1 MQMIKEGYGTNLF
14 FFFFPLLP
22 MDMDKD
28 EIVKR
33 LEDLSQAA
41 ILV

>member
-1 MQMIKEGYGTNLF
+1 MQMITEGYGTNLF
-14 FFFFPLLP
+14 SFLLL

-28 EIVKR
+28 EIVEG
-33 LEDLSQAA
+33 LEDLSRAA